1 MQYGFNVNTGEN
13 LKNTG
18 KLRKTL
24 WMKTMAAR
32 LITVLIMGVLLGR
45 VNLLLNQSDSHGIAP
60 FGMAYLIV
68 IGSRNNMKNWRE
80 IQKAINQN

>member
-1 MQYGFNVNTGEN
+1 MRRAEVQYGFNVNTGEN

-18 KLRKTL
+18 KLRRTL
-24 WMKTMAAR
+24 WMKTMTAR

-60 FGMAYLIV
+60 FWNCLFDCY
-68 IGSRNNMKNWRE
+68 RK
-80 IQKAINQN
+80 